1 LLARCGRQV
10 FVALRK
16 IPDWRFLL
24 GRDDSPWY
32 PSMRLFRQTE
42 AGDWR
47 GVFDRIAQTVRGQ
60 MSAR

>member
-1 LLARCGRQV
+1 
-10 FVALRK
+10 VALRK